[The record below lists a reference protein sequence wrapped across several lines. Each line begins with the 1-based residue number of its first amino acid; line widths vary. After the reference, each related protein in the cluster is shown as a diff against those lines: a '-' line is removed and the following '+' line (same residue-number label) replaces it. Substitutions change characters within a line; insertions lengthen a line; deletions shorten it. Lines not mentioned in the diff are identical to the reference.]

1 MSFPKGFLWGG
12 ATAANQYE
20 GGFDEG
26 GKGLTAVDVMTNGS
40 ATTPR
45 QVTWTRADGTIGQS
59 PMVWGA
65 DFKVP
70 ADATPAM
77 VPDAY
82 YPSHGGTDFYHH
94 YQEDIELMAKAG
106 FTTFR
111 FSIAWSRIFPTGEET
126 TPNEAGLAFYE
137 KVIDLCVQNHIEPCI
152 TLQHYDT
159 PLALV
164 QKYGGW
170 QDRRLVDLFAHYAAV
185 VFKRYA
191 GKVHYYTTFNE
202 INAMDE
208 APYLGGGLTDPT
220 PQNRAQGAH
229 NQFLASAKA
238 VRAAHELNADIQVG
252 MMLAYQPVYA
262 ETCNPADQLA
272 VMQNMEH
279 GLFYADVQAGGAYP
293 KARLIQYEK
302 AGIHLDITPE
312 DEALL
317 RTYPADFLGFSC
329 YTSSVI
335 TADPTRDENAQGNLG
350 GGTVKNPYLE
360 TNAWGWATDPIVLR
374 LALNTLWHR
383 YHKPLFVVENGL
395 GWADEV
401 AADGQIHDDYRINY
415 LRYAVQSME
424 AAINEDGVEMI
435 GYALWSAID
444 LVSNGTG
451 EMKKRYGL
459 VYVDR
464 DDWGNGSLKRTP
476 KDSYHWYQK
485 VIATNGDDLA

>member
-20 GGFDEG
+20 GGFDES
-26 GKGLTAVDVMTNGS
+26 GKGLTAVDVTTNGS
-40 ATTPR
+40 ATEPR
-45 QVTWTRADGTIGQS
+45 KVTWKKADGTTGFS
-59 PMVWGA
+59 PMVWGS
-65 DFKVP
+65 DFSVP
-70 ADATPAM
+70 KDATPT
-77 VPDAY
+77 VLPDYY

-94 YQEDIELMAKAG
+94 YQEDIEMLAKIG

-111 FSIAWSRIFPTGEET
+111 FSIAWSRIFPTGEESE
-126 TPNEAGLAFYE
+126 PNEAGLAFYD
-137 KVIDLCVQNHIEPCI
+137 KVIDECVKHHIEPCI

-170 QDRRLVDLFAHYAAV
+170 KDRKLIDLFEKYATV

-229 NQFLASAKA
+229 SQFVASAKA
-238 VRAAHELNADIQVG
+238 VRAAHKIGQGIQVG
-252 MMLAYQPVYA
+252 MMLAYQPVYP
-262 ETCNPADQLA
+262 ETCNPKDQVAAML
-272 VMQNMEH
+272 NMER
-279 GLFYADVQAGGAYP
+279 GLFYADVQAGGEYP
-293 KARLIQYEK
+293 KSRLIQYER
-302 AGIHLDITPE
+302 AGIKLDDAPE
-312 DEALL
+312 DYELL
-317 RTYPADFLGFSC
+317 KQYPADFLSFSC
-329 YTSSVI
+329 YTSSVV
-335 TADPTRDENAQGNLG
+335 TADPSRDENAQGNLG

-360 TNAWGWATDPIVLR
+360 TNAWGWATDPDVLR

-383 YHKPLFVVENGL
+383 YHKPLFIVENGL

-401 AADGQIHDDYRINY
+401 AADGKIHDDYRINY
-415 LRYAVQSME
+415 LRYAVQSMKD
-424 AAINEDGVEMI
+424 AITEDGVDLI

-464 DDWGNGSLKRTP
+464 DDWGNGSQRRTP
-476 KDSYHWYQK
+476 KDSDYWYKK
-485 VIATNGDDLA
+485 VIQSNGEDLA